1 MVKAMSE
8 RPLLGS
14 PLAALQ
20 LHVERNHRPADG
32 HTYSGVLGAQHPT
45 HTKTKKHISGP
56 VPDEPVVHRKRVNVS
71 VSIGA

>member
-1 MVKAMSE
+1 MEKAMSE

-20 LHVERNHRPADG
+20 LHVERNNRPADG
-32 HTYSGVLGAQHPT
+32 HTDSGVFGGATP
-45 HTKTKKHISGP
+45 HTNSISGP
-56 VPDEPVVHRKRVNVS
+56 VLDEPVVHRKRVNVS

>member
-1 MVKAMSE
+1 MEKAMSE

-20 LHVERNHRPADG
+20 LHVVRNNRPADG
-32 HTYSGVLGAQHPT
+32 HTYSGVFGAQHPT
-45 HTKTKKHISGP
+45 KSISGP
-56 VPDEPVVHRKRVNVS
+56 VLDVPVVHRKRVNVS